1 MMSITKL
8 LDDMARGNNLSCD
21 TEPLH
26 PRLVNQVVRA
36 SMYNNST
43 KAYIDFSVVVHK
55 MGAIVT
61 IHTSDAFIVGYDSLP
76 YVGPT
81 LIEPVVDQ
89 WEDFESILKFIT
101 GNSQILQA
109 ELQRH
114 ISGVELELA

>member
-1 MMSITKL
+1 
-8 LDDMARGNNLSCD
+8 
-21 TEPLH
+21 
-26 PRLVNQVVRA
+26 
-36 SMYNNST
+36 
-43 KAYIDFSVVVHK
+43 

-61 IHTSDAFIVGYDSLP
+61 IHTSDAFIIGYDSLP